1 MVRERLKGVFM
12 ERRTLRQIRGA
23 KELVEETVDAA
34 ALAINEVQRT
44 MTRMPY
50 ALLARIGPIA
60 VPVQAIE
67 QAHLKI
73 ADSVYF
79 SIRVGNRL
87 VGNVAGFVLDQLD
100 AHAQRKG
107 HS

>member
-1 MVRERLKGVFM
+1 M
-12 ERRTLRQIRGA
+12 ERQTLRQIRGA
-23 KELVEETVDAA
+23 KELVEETVDSA
-34 ALAINEVQRT
+34 ALAINEVQRK

-60 VPVQAIE
+60 APVKAIE
-67 QAHLKI
+67 RAHLKI

-87 VGNVAGFVLDQLD
+87 IGNMAGFVLDQLD
-100 AHAQRKG
+100 AHAQSKG
-107 HS
+107 DS

>member
-1 MVRERLKGVFM
+1 MVRERLKGIFM
-12 ERRTLRQIRGA
+12 EPKTLRQIRGA
-23 KELVEETVDAA
+23 KDLVEETIDAA

-50 ALLARIGPIA
+50 ALLARIEPIA
-60 VPVQAIE
+60 APVQAIE
-67 QAHLKI
+67 QVHLKI

-87 VGNVAGFVLDQLD
+87 VGNVAGFMLDQLD

-107 HS
+107 RS

>member
-1 MVRERLKGVFM
+1 M
-12 ERRTLRQIRGA
+12 ERQTLRQIRGA
-23 KELVEETVDAA
+23 KELVEETVDSA
-34 ALAINEVQRT
+34 ALAINEVQRK

-60 VPVQAIE
+60 APVQAIE
-67 QAHLKI
+67 RVHLKI

-87 VGNVAGFVLDQLD
+87 VGNMAGFVLDQLD

-107 HS
+107 DS

>member
-1 MVRERLKGVFM
+1 MVRERLKGIFM
-12 ERRTLRQIRGA
+12 EPKTLRQIRGA
-23 KELVEETVDAA
+23 KDLVEETIDAA

-50 ALLARIGPIA
+50 ALLARIEPIA
-60 VPVQAIE
+60 APVQAIE
-67 QAHLKI
+67 QVHLKI

-87 VGNVAGFVLDQLD
+87 VGNVAGFMLDQLD

>member
-1 MVRERLKGVFM
+1 M
-12 ERRTLRQIRGA
+12 EPKTLRQIRGA
-23 KELVEETVDAA
+23 KDLVEETIDAA

-50 ALLARIGPIA
+50 ALLARIEPIA
-60 VPVQAIE
+60 APVQAIE
-67 QAHLKI
+67 QVHLKI

-87 VGNVAGFVLDQLD
+87 VGNVAGFMLDQLD
-100 AHAQRKG
+100 AHAQRKRR
-107 HS
+107 S

>member
-1 MVRERLKGVFM
+1 M
-12 ERRTLRQIRGA
+12 EPATLRQIRGA

-34 ALAINEVQRT
+34 ALTINEVQRK

-50 ALLARIGPIA
+50 ALLARFGPIA
-60 VPVQAIE
+60 APVQAIE

-87 VGNVAGFVLDQLD
+87 VGKVAGFVLDQLD
-100 AHAQRKG
+100 AHAQRRG
-107 HS
+107 RT

>member
-1 MVRERLKGVFM
+1 M

-34 ALAINEVQRT
+34 TLAINEVQRT

-50 ALLARIGPIA
+50 ALLARIGPIEA
-60 VPVQAIE
+60 PVKAIE

-73 ADSVYF
+73 TESVYF

-107 HS
+107 RS

>member
-1 MVRERLKGVFM
+1 M
-12 ERRTLRQIRGA
+12 EPKTLRQIRGA
-23 KELVEETVDAA
+23 KDLVEETIDAA

-50 ALLARIGPIA
+50 ALLARIEPIA
-60 VPVQAIE
+60 APVQAIE
-67 QAHLKI
+67 HVHLKI

-87 VGNVAGFVLDQLD
+87 VGNVAGFMLDQLD

-107 HS
+107 RS

>member
-1 MVRERLKGVFM
+1 M
-12 ERRTLRQIRGA
+12 EPKTLRQIRGA
-23 KELVEETVDAA
+23 KDLVEETIDAA

-50 ALLARIGPIA
+50 ALLARIEPIA
-60 VPVQAIE
+60 APVQAIE
-67 QAHLKI
+67 QVHLKI

-87 VGNVAGFVLDQLD
+87 VGNVAGFMLDQLD

-107 HS
+107 RS

>member
-1 MVRERLKGVFM
+1 M
-12 ERRTLRQIRGA
+12 ERQTLRQIRGA
-23 KELVEETVDAA
+23 KELVEETVDSA
-34 ALAINEVQRT
+34 ALAINEVQRK

-60 VPVQAIE
+60 APVQAIE
-67 QAHLKI
+67 RAHLKI

-87 VGNVAGFVLDQLD
+87 VGNMAGFVLDQLD
-100 AHAQRKG
+100 AHAQSKRD
-107 HS
+107 S

>member
-1 MVRERLKGVFM
+1 M
-12 ERRTLRQIRGA
+12 EPRTLRQIRGA

-34 ALAINEVQRT
+34 TLAINEVQRT

-60 VPVQAIE
+60 VPVKAIE

-73 ADSVYF
+73 ADSVYLT
-79 SIRVGNRL
+79 IIY
-87 VGNVAGFVLDQLD
+87 
-100 AHAQRKG
+100 HATTGQPESGRRISP
-107 HS
+107 HLQTSYT

>member
-1 MVRERLKGVFM
+1 
-12 ERRTLRQIRGA
+12 
-23 KELVEETVDAA
+23 
-34 ALAINEVQRT
+34 

-60 VPVQAIE
+60 APVQAIE
-67 QAHLKI
+67 RAHLKI

-87 VGNVAGFVLDQLD
+87 VGNMAGFVLDQLD
-100 AHAQRKG
+100 AHAQSKRD
-107 HS
+107 S

>member
-1 MVRERLKGVFM
+1 M
-12 ERRTLRQIRGA
+12 EPKTLRQIRGA
-23 KELVEETVDAA
+23 KDLVEETIDAA

-50 ALLARIGPIA
+50 ALLARIEPIA
-60 VPVQAIE
+60 APVQAIE
-67 QAHLKI
+67 QVHLKI

-87 VGNVAGFVLDQLD
+87 VGNVAGFMLDQLD

>member
-1 MVRERLKGVFM
+1 MVRERLKGIFM
-12 ERRTLRQIRGA
+12 EPKTLRQIRGA
-23 KELVEETVDAA
+23 KDLVEETIDAA

-50 ALLARIGPIA
+50 ALLARIEPIA
-60 VPVQAIE
+60 APVQAIE
-67 QAHLKI
+67 QVHLKI

-87 VGNVAGFVLDQLD
+87 VGNVAGFMLDQLD
-100 AHAQRKG
+100 AHAQRKWR
-107 HS
+107 S

>member
-1 MVRERLKGVFM
+1 M
-12 ERRTLRQIRGA
+12 ERQTLRQIRGA
-23 KELVEETVDAA
+23 KELVEETVDSA
-34 ALAINEVQRT
+34 ALAINEVQRK

-50 ALLARIGPIA
+50 GLLARIGPIA
-60 VPVQAIE
+60 APVQAIE
-67 QAHLKI
+67 QVHLKI

-87 VGNVAGFVLDQLD
+87 VGNMAGFVLDQLD

-107 HS
+107 DS

>member
-1 MVRERLKGVFM
+1 M

-23 KELVEETVDAA
+23 KELVEETVDSA
-34 ALAINEVQRT
+34 ALAINEVQRK

-60 VPVQAIE
+60 APVQAIE
-67 QAHLKI
+67 QVHLKI

-87 VGNVAGFVLDQLD
+87 VGNMAGFVLDQLD

-107 HS
+107 DS